1 MLAIAGP
8 GPVTAPA
15 ALAVQQADP
24 PNAAGADLIASLFM
38 TDRSK
43 IS

>member
-1 MLAIAGP
+1 MPAMAGP
-8 GPVTAPA
+8 GPVTA
-15 ALAVQQADP
+15 ALAAQLTDP

-43 IS
+43 ID